1 MSRTKVNFFQTAKKP
16 ILAQDGFHRTVIS
29 LTICLLVVLEGE
41 HLSNFSQAL
50 GSPLSEQNLRPDLDK
65 LGVLDEPEH
74 DAGLVTALHPLDRED
89 ALDDS
94 SLPDVADVD
103 CGLEPRDDL
112 RGMEED
118 TDISLGDRNVQYIKI
133 FVVIFSP
140 GSTDTRWAG
149 CSGG

>member
-29 LTICLLVVLEGE
+29 LTIRLLVVFEGE
-41 HLSNFSQAL
+41 HLSNFAQAL

-65 LGVLDEPEH
+65 LRILDEPEH
-74 DAGLVTALHPLDRED
+74 DAGLVTALHPLDGED
-89 ALDDS
+89 ALDDGR
-94 SLPDVADVD
+94 LPDVADVD
-103 CGLEPRDDL
+103 SRLEPRDNL

-118 TDISLGDRNVQYIKI
+118 TDVSLRRQQSSANYHLSSS
-133 FVVIFSP
+133 FSP
-140 GSTDTRWAG
+140 GSTDTRWAE